1 MSKYMQ
7 LTVTVRPHYPGDLQ
21 GTYPKLARHLGYLD
35 ASLADR
41 NPSLFD
47 LVGQLDQLLH
57 RLEGT
62 PFREVLLRHRE
73 KLRNLHK
80 NIEVNIADWQLAQA
94 DQLLYSIE
102 DTFSAIESELN
113 QL

>member
-7 LTVTVRPHYPGDLQ
+7 LTITVLPYYQGDLE
-21 GTYPKLARHLGYLD
+21 GAYPKLARHLEPLD
-35 ASLADR
+35 SSLENR
-41 NPSLFD
+41 NPSLYE
-47 LVGQLDQLLH
+47 LTGQLDQLLF

-62 PFREVLLRHRE
+62 QLGEVLLRHRE

-80 NIEVNIADWQLAQA
+80 AIQENIADWNLARA

-102 DTFSAIESELN
+102 DTFNEMESELA
-113 QL
+113 